1 MPIFMTLGGEKI
13 VSYSKPISY
22 MVENALKLAGIEKLV
37 TQQRNE
43 FQACMC
49 TQIWEHHNRKI
60 N

>member
-22 MVENALKLAGIEKLV
+22 MVENALTLAGIEKLI

-43 FQACMC
+43 FQA
-49 TQIWEHHNRKI
+49 
-60 N
+60 